1 MRQRKRK
8 KRRILVV
15 DNVLVNDRHDVA
27 TRTLQLAVCVFVSG
41 CVCVYGC
48 ACVRSCVRDQV
59 HCAPVFARGVYECA
73 RNKHLWLLAD
83 GVFRV

>member
-41 CVCVYGC
+41 CVHVCMGEIG
-48 ACVRSCVRDQV
+48 
-59 HCAPVFARGVYECA
+59 RGGGGG
-73 RNKHLWLLAD
+73 NS
-83 GVFRV
+83 